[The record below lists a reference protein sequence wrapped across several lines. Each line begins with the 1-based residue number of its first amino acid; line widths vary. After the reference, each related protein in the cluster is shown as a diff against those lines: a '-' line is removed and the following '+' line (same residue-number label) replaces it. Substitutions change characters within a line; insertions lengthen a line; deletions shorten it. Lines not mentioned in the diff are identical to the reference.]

1 MELEK
6 SECAQE
12 RQKGMGAKDGVK
24 PYSSSGISSPSH
36 HSASGDVM
44 HRLFPGLYFTLKRQ
58 YLKTENQPCVLEERL
73 KITKSKVLCV
83 PFHPK

>member
-1 MELEK
+1 
-6 SECAQE
+6 
-12 RQKGMGAKDGVK
+12 MG
-24 PYSSSGISSPSH
+24 SSPIQAQASPLPLTI
-36 HSASGDVM
+36 SASGDVM